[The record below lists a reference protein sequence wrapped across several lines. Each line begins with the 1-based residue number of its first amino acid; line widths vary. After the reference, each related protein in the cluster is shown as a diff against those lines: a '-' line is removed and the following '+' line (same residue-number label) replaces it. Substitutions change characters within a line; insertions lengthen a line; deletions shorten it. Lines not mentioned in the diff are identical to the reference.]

1 MLVSRGAR
9 HVATAMS
16 AALVL
21 TIAACQQGTS
31 TPPEEAATPGL
42 TRLYGTDGN
51 MINTFGD
58 EFKGQAGLLAGMKG
72 TTPLTPLSE
81 DFKTRLRAVRPD
93 LSDYLFA
100 GETYDAVVISAL
112 AAEQAGTDD
121 PAAIAKQI
129 NSITTGG
136 TECTAVADC
145 LALARAGTDLNYR
158 GISLTRGGFTDA
170 GEPSTASYA
179 TLHFG
184 PEDRLDDSKTEY
196 VGAGDE
202 STTTRRKPPRGA
214 PADKAKTPLR
224 IGGLLPE
231 TGDLALA
238 NPPMAAGAALAV
250 QELNAA
256 GGVFARDVEWVPGD
270 DGTNPAVA
278 KQTVASHIAKKV
290 SVIIGAGASSI
301 SREVLPDVVKAGL
314 ILFSPCNT
322 DAGLSTIDDKGL
334 FFRTSPSDIL
344 QGRALADVI
353 LRDGPSR
360 IAIVAR
366 DDSYGV
372 GLQDNVIDE
381 LTKTGFPAGKVET
394 LLYEP
399 PTPGAPDIDFAAGAD
414 RIKAANPDGVLLI
427 GFGESAQIIKA
438 LAKAG
443 VQLYH
448 GTDQG
453 AEPK

>member
-9 HVATAMS
+9 HLATAM
-16 AALVL
+16 AAVLVL
-21 TIAACQQGTS
+21 TVAACQQGAPSPQDT
-31 TPPEEAATPGL
+31 AAAAL

-58 EFKGQAGLLAGMKG
+58 EFKDQVGLLAGMKG
-72 TTPLTPLSE
+72 TTPLTPLSA
-81 DFKTRLRAVRPD
+81 DFKARLEAVRPG
-93 LSDYLFA
+93 LSDFLFA
-100 GETYDAVVISAL
+100 GETYDAVVISVL
-112 AAEQAGTDD
+112 AAEQAGTNE
-121 PAAIAKQI
+121 PASIARQI
-129 NSITTGG
+129 NSVTTGG
-136 TECTAVADC
+136 TECAAVADC

-202 STTTRRKPPRGA
+202 SATTTRKPPKSA
-214 PADKAKTPLR
+214 PARGTKEPLK

-238 NPPMAAGAALAV
+238 NPPMEAGAALAV
-250 QELNAA
+250 EEVNAA
-256 GGVFARDVEWVPGD
+256 GGVFGRDVVWAPGD

-278 KQTVASHIAKKV
+278 KETVARHIADQV
-290 SVIIGAGASSI
+290 SVIIGAGASDI

-314 ILFSPCNT
+314 VLFSPCNT

-334 FFRTSPSDIL
+334 FFRTSPSDVL

-372 GLQDNVIDE
+372 GLKDNVISE
-381 LTKTGFPAGKVET
+381 LTKAGFPTDQVET
-394 LLYEP
+394 LVYEP
-399 PTPGAPDIDFAAGAD
+399 PTPGAPDIDFASGAKQI
-414 RIKAANPDGVLLI
+414 RATSPDGVLLI

-438 LAKAG
+438 IAKAG
-443 VQLYH
+443 VRVNH
-448 GTDQG
+448 G
-453 AEPK
+453 AEAN

>member
-1 MLVSRGAR
+1 MHVSTGAR
-9 HVATAMS
+9 GLATAMS
-16 AALVL
+16 ATLLL
-21 TIAACQQGTS
+21 TVAACQQGT
-31 TPPEEAATPGL
+31 PPQGADSGTTAGL

-58 EFKGQAGLLAGMKG
+58 EFSNQAGLLAGMKG

-81 DFKTRLRAVRPD
+81 DFKSRLNAVHPG
-93 LSDYLFA
+93 LTDYLFA
-100 GETYDAVVISAL
+100 GETYDAVVISTL
-112 AAEQAGTDD
+112 AAEQAGSND
-121 PAAIAKQI
+121 PRTIARQI

-184 PEDRLDDSKTEY
+184 PEDKLDDSKTEY

-202 STTTRRKPPRGA
+202 STTSTKKPPRA
-214 PADKAKTPLR
+214 VPARDVQALK

-238 NPPMAAGAALAV
+238 NPPMEAGAALAI
-250 QELNAA
+250 QEVNAA
-256 GGVFARDVEWVPGD
+256 GGVFAKDVQWVPGD
-270 DGTNPAVA
+270 DGTNPDVA
-278 KQTVASHIAKKV
+278 KETVAKHVAAKV

-353 LRDGPSR
+353 LRDGPHKL
-360 IAIVAR
+360 AIVAR
-366 DDSYGV
+366 DDSYGT
-372 GLQDNVIDE
+372 GLQENVISE
-381 LTKTGFPAGKVET
+381 LEKAGFPTDKVET
-394 LLYEP
+394 MEYEP
-399 PTPGAPDIDFAAGAD
+399 PTPGAPDIDFSTGASQ
-414 RIKAANPDGVLLI
+414 IKTTKPDGVLLI

-438 LAKAG
+438 MAEAG
-443 VQLYH
+443 VQIHH
-448 GTDQG
+448 GVS
-453 AEPK
+453 

>member
-1 MLVSRGAR
+1 MHVSTGAR

-16 AALVL
+16 AALLL
-21 TIAACQQGTS
+21 TVAACQQGT
-31 TPPEEAATPGL
+31 PPQDTDTGTATGV

-58 EFKGQAGLLAGMKG
+58 EFPNQAGLLAGMKG
-72 TTPLTPLSE
+72 TTPLTPLTD
-81 DFKTRLRAVRPD
+81 DFKSRLNAVHPD
-93 LSDYLFA
+93 LTDYLFA

-112 AAEQAGTDD
+112 AAEQAGSNE
-121 PAAIAKQI
+121 PRAIARQI

-184 PEDRLDDSKTEY
+184 PEDKLDDSKTEY

-202 STTTRRKPPRGA
+202 SATTTKKPPRA
-214 PADKAKTPLR
+214 ESDRSAEALK

-238 NPPMAAGAALAV
+238 NPPMEAGAALAIH
-250 QELNAA
+250 ELNEA
-256 GGVFARDVEWVPGD
+256 GGVFDKDVEWVPGD
-270 DGTNPAVA
+270 DGTNSDVA
-278 KQTVASHIAKKV
+278 KRTVAAHVAAKV

-301 SREVLPDVVKAGL
+301 SRDVLPDVVKAGL

-322 DAGLSTIDDKGL
+322 DAGLTTVDDKGL

-353 LRDGPSR
+353 LRDGPHK

-366 DDSYGV
+366 ADSYGS
-372 GLQDNVIDE
+372 GLRDNVISE
-381 LTKTGFPAGKVET
+381 LTKAGFPAGNVET
-394 LLYEP
+394 LDYEP
-399 PTPGAPDIDFAAGAD
+399 PTPGAPDIDFAAGAGQ
-414 RIKAANPDGVLLI
+414 IKSTSPDGVLLI

-443 VQLYH
+443 VQIYH
-448 GTDQG
+448 GN
-453 AEPK
+453 